1 MVEAVTGGPGR
12 LSTPPFL
19 LLLFPIM
26 KTVFRTDSGVRR
38 AVAPAILGAVALT
51 AMAAC
56 GGGVSEPDP
65 LVVYCGRGE
74 SLVGPVVAAF
84 TEETGISVDIRYGGT
99 ADLAAQILE
108 EGDQS
113 PADVYYG
120 QDAGALGQLALERR
134 LSPLSDTVLDRV
146 PERFRDPGG
155 RWVGTT
161 GRARVFVYNTEL
173 LTPEDVPEDIWGF
186 TDEKWR
192 GRIGWAPTNGSFQA
206 FVTALRVLEGEDRA
220 REWLT
225 GVLANEPLAYSG
237 NTAIYRAV
245 ADGEVELAL
254 SNHYYLHRF
263 LAQEGPGFT
272 ARSIFP
278 TAGGAGALI
287 NISGGGVVDTASNAE
302 AAEQF
307 LSYLLTDEVQERF
320 ARTTFEYPLVE
331 GVPTDASVT
340 PMSEIIPLD
349 LDLGDLEDLRGTL
362 DLLREVG
369 AL

>member
-1 MVEAVTGGPGR
+1 M
-12 LSTPPFL
+12 
-19 LLLFPIM
+19 M
-26 KTVFRTDSGVRR
+26 KTVFTTVSSEAGRR
-38 AVAPAILGAVALT
+38 GLLVGAGLLLGALFAG
-51 AMAAC
+51 AC
-56 GGGVSEPDP
+56 GGPAAPESI
-65 LVVYCGRGE
+65 VVYCGRGE

-84 TEETGISVDIRYGGT
+84 QEETGIQVDIRYGGT

-120 QDAGALGQLALERR
+120 QDAGALGQLALEGR
-134 LSPLSDTVLDRV
+134 LAPLPAAVLDRV
-146 PERFRDPGG
+146 PAGFRDPGG

-161 GRARVFVYNTEL
+161 GRARVFVYNTEAL
-173 LTPEDVPEDIWGF
+173 APEDVPETIWGF
-186 TDEKWR
+186 TDPKWR

-225 GVLANEPLAYSG
+225 SVLANEPVAYSG

-254 SNHYYLHRF
+254 SNHYYLNRF

-272 ARSIFP
+272 ARSVSP
-278 TAGGAGALI
+278 AGGGAGGLI
-287 NISGGGVVDTASNAE
+287 NISGGGVVDTASNPEGA
-302 AAEQF
+302 QRF
-307 LSYLLTDEVQERF
+307 LEYLLTAAIQERF
-320 ARTTFEYPLVE
+320 ARETFEYPLVP
-331 GVPTDASVT
+331 GIATDPSVT
-340 PMSEIIPLD
+340 PMSEVSPPE

-362 DLLREVG
+362 DLLRDVG